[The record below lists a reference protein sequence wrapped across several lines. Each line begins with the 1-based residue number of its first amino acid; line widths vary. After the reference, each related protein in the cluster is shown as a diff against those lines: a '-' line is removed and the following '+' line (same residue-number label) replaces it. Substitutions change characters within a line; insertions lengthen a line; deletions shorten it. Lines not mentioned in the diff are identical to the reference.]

1 MRSSGASVLLT
12 AVLIG
17 LTGWH
22 SGVLSGLK
30 DVHPL
35 LLTAGALGACLVF
48 AIAWLLP
55 QVGARAMFI
64 TLIAGQVLGGMI
76 LSHFGWLGSPV
87 QRISL
92 TNLLGAAV
100 MICGV
105 VLATYVRA
113 DASRPSVKKVKL
125 GKSNLEVSALAMGS
139 DLIGSKIDRDT
150 AFKLFDFY
158 RKMAARSLTRQTCM
172 RAGCRAAWVGRARPP
187 LAPG

>member
-1 MRSSGASVLLT
+1 MRSICHERQSGQRVGQPSCGQRGVLVHRGVT

-22 SGVLSGLK
+22 SGALSGLK
-30 DVHPL
+30 DIHPL

-64 TLIAGQVLGGMI
+64 TLIAGQVMGGMI

-87 QRISL
+87 QRITL
-92 TNLLGAAV
+92 PNVVGAVV

-113 DASRPSVKKVKL
+113 GA
-125 GKSNLEVSALAMGS
+125 
-139 DLIGSKIDRDT
+139 
-150 AFKLFDFY
+150 
-158 RKMAARSLTRQTCM
+158 
-172 RAGCRAAWVGRARPP
+172 
-187 LAPG
+187 